1 MVKIRKVVY
10 NCNGYRKGI
19 LLHTFIGTLQ
29 QAFDFYG
36 SLWMHQNSDK
46 TGKLDST
53 FTDKDVD
60 MMVDEF
66 VVKDTD
72 HFFIGMDRTF
82 AYEGIT
88 EQYEGYGCE
97 LDEHGFELMRDSQG
111 NAISYTTVTMES
123 K

>member
-1 MVKIRKVVY
+1 MIKIRKVVY
-10 NCNGYRKGI
+10 NRNGFRKGI
-19 LLHTFIGTLQ
+19 LLPTFIGNIH
-29 QAFDFYG
+29 QAFDFYA

-72 HFFIGMDRTF
+72 YFFVGMDKTF

-88 EQYEGYGCE
+88 DQYEGYGCE
-97 LDEHGFELMRDSQG
+97 LDEHGFELMKDHLG
-111 NAISYTTVTMES
+111 NVIPYTSVATES